1 MISEFG
7 FSHFRSAGRRMVL
20 AGVLLVAACT
30 TSPSLRL
37 VTMDALKTTVQ
48 YTIGRLDKMWVAP
61 SNAMIM
67 INRKLGREEE
77 QLIGLRND
85 TTMEG
90 DNFMWLR
97 TMGSQGFGTGRFQ
110 LESLLKD
117 FGEVPTPF
125 SSVSN
130 KNLRNSEDSL
140 GAYFWNEYRTGVN
153 TICVLAFRRLSGG
166 ARVLPGRASNM
177 EVLMR
182 NCVQGT
188 VDDALAPIRDGQIGF
203 GVITMP
209 SDRQGGNRM
218 LSPLAAPR
226 Q

>member
-1 MISEFG
+1 M
-7 FSHFRSAGRRMVL
+7 
-20 AGVLLVAACT
+20 
-30 TSPSLRL
+30 
-37 VTMDALKTTVQ
+37 VTMDALQSTVQ

-61 SNAMIM
+61 GNAMIM
-67 INRKLGREEE
+67 INRKLGQEEE

-85 TTMEG
+85 TTLEG

-97 TMGSQGFGTGRFQ
+97 TKGANGFGTGRFQ
-110 LESLLKD
+110 LENLVKD
-117 FGEVPTPF
+117 FGEVPSPF
-125 SSVSN
+125 TSVSN
-130 KNLRNSEDSL
+130 QNLQNGQDQL
-140 GAYFWNEYRTGVN
+140 GPYFWKEYRTGTQ

-182 NCVQGT
+182 NCVYGT
-188 VDDALAPIRDGQIGF
+188 VEEALSPIRDGQIGF
-203 GVITMP
+203 GVITTP
-209 SDRQGGNRM
+209 AERQGGNRM